1 MSAISMNK
9 KLVSFFNLPFF
20 TKRIYILSLWM
31 VITLISALKQ
41 LLNLDYNNY
50 KIFKGVYFHTINKLP
65 LYKEYPLEYFD
76 HNHYGPV
83 FSLVIAPFALLPDYF
98 GLPLWAL
105 FNAVVLTWAILQ
117 LPLKS
122 TQINAVLWICL
133 HEFLTTLLGLQFNP
147 LMTAIILLSFVYI
160 EKQKDFWSAML
171 IILGIL
177 IKLYGVVGL
186 AFFFF
191 SKNKIKF
198 ILSLL
203 FWTIIF
209 FTLPM
214 LMSSPA
220 YIFQSYQEWLDRLVL
235 KNAENTGLVS
245 YQDIS
250 LMGIVRRFFHDSTIS
265 NIPFLISGVFLF
277 ALQYS
282 RIKEYKEE
290 AFRLM
295 LLASVL
301 IFTVIFSSGSESPTY
316 IIAFVGVAIWF
327 VVQPKPVSKFYIG
340 LFVFALVL
348 TSLSPSDLMP
358 RFLKDNYIRP
368 YALKA
373 LPCVLIWF
381 VIIYEM
387 LQKKF
392 ENYNSISSNNE

>member
-1 MSAISMNK
+1 MSDFSINK
-9 KLVSFFNLPFF
+9 KFVSFFSLPFF
-20 TKRIYILSLWM
+20 TNRVYILFLWM
-31 VITLISALKQ
+31 VVTLISSIKQ
-41 LLNLDYNNY
+41 LLHFKYNNY
-50 KIFKGVYFHTINKLP
+50 QIFKGVYFHTIEKLP

-83 FSLVIAPFALLPDYF
+83 FSLVIAPFALLPDYL

-105 FNAVVLTWAILQ
+105 FNAGILIWAITQ

-122 TQINAVLWICL
+122 TQISAVLWICL

-171 IILGIL
+171 IVLGVF
-177 IKLYGVVGL
+177 IKLYGIVGL

-198 ILSLL
+198 ILSLF
-203 FWTIIF
+203 FWSIVF

-214 LMSSPA
+214 MLSSPD
-220 YIFQSYQEWLDRLVL
+220 YIIHTYREWYERLII
-235 KNAENTGLVS
+235 KNAENAGLDS

-265 NIPFLISGVFLF
+265 NLPFLIGGVILF
-277 ALQYS
+277 GLQYL
-282 RIKEYKEE
+282 RIKEYKEQS
-290 AFRLM
+290 FRLM

-327 VVQPKPVSKFYIG
+327 VIQPKPISKFYIV
-340 LFVFALVL
+340 LFVLAMVL

-358 RFLKDNYIRP
+358 KFLRDNYIRP
-368 YALKA
+368 FALKA

-381 VIIYEM
+381 AIIFEM
-387 LQKKF
+387 YRKKF
-392 ENYNSISSNNE
+392 KNYNSIKD

>member
-1 MSAISMNK
+1 MA
-9 KLVSFFNLPFF
+9 V
-20 TKRIYILSLWM
+20 
-31 VITLISALKQ
+31 TLISSIKQ
-41 LLNLDYNNY
+41 LLHFKYNNY
-50 KIFKGVYFHTINKLP
+50 QIFKGVYFHTIEKLP

-83 FSLVIAPFALLPDYF
+83 FSLVIAPFALLPDYL

-105 FNAVVLTWAILQ
+105 FNAGILIWAITQ

-147 LMTAIILLSFVYI
+147 MMTAIILLSFVYI

-171 IILGIL
+171 IVLGVF
-177 IKLYGVVGL
+177 IKLYGIVGL

-198 ILSLL
+198 ILSLF
-203 FWTIIF
+203 FWSIVF

-214 LMSSPA
+214 LLSSPD
-220 YIFQSYQEWLDRLVL
+220 YIIHTYREWYERLIV
-235 KNAENTGLVS
+235 KNAENTGLDS

-250 LMGIVRRFFHDSTIS
+250 LMGIVRRFFHDNTIP
-265 NIPFLISGVFLF
+265 NIPFLIGGVFLF
-277 ALQYS
+277 GLQYL
-282 RIKEYKEE
+282 RINEYKEQP
-290 AFRLM
+290 FRLM

-327 VVQPKPVSKFYIG
+327 VIQPKPISKFYIV
-340 LFVFALVL
+340 LFVFAMVL

-358 RFLKDNYIRP
+358 KFLRDNYIRP

-373 LPCVLIWF
+373 VPCVLIWF
-381 VIIYEM
+381 AIIFEM
-387 LQKKF
+387 YRKKF
-392 ENYNSISSNNE
+392 KNYNSIKD